1 MSNSTLT
8 PKEKLSAYQR
18 WEMNDFQQPGGGA
31 QPKAR
36 TSAEEEAAKTRQ
48 AYDAA
53 FEAGRAEGMRQA
65 AEKTSLEAQQF
76 AAFIDDLRH
85 QQTDTSAAISDEIL
99 GLALAVAQQMTYSA
113 LETDREA
120 VLAVI
125 QNALG
130 RVLQPVTQATITLH
144 PADAVLVKEQLGET
158 LAAGNWRVVEDTQIK
173 RGGCKLRTL
182 ASELDASI
190 ETRWQRITAALGQDT
205 PWLLKK

>member
-1 MSNSTLT
+1 LSNSTLT

-99 GLALAVAQQMTYSA
+99 GLAGSDYATVVAC
-113 LETDREA
+113 
-120 VLAVI
+120 
-125 QNALG
+125 
-130 RVLQPVTQATITLH
+130 
-144 PADAVLVKEQLGET
+144 
-158 LAAGNWRVVEDTQIK
+158 AAGYRTADDKYATMPKVRFKTEDVVVRV
-173 RGGCKLRTL
+173 
-182 ASELDASI
+182 
-190 ETRWQRITAALGQDT
+190 
-205 PWLLKK
+205 